1 MSRRAARAM
10 ALAAVLA
17 SAWLVSHG
25 VAEGLDSVW
34 LSLVPVLALVVSL
47 VAGRYV
53 GADAL
58 ERLVAARRAPAAA
71 AASTMPPRRRYAA
84 RHAHGGLLLA
94 CRLAG
99 RAPPHA
105 PLAA

>member
-1 MSRRAARAM
+1 MSRRAARAL

-25 VAEGLDSVW
+25 VAAGLDAVW
-34 LSLVPVLALVVSL
+34 LSLVPVLALVVLL
-47 VAGRYV
+47 VGGRYV
-53 GADAL
+53 GENAL
-58 ERLVAARRAPAAA
+58 ERLVAARRTPPAS
-71 AASTMPPRRRYAA
+71 ASATPPRRRHIA

-99 RAPPHA
+99 RAPPRTL
-105 PLAA
+105 LAA